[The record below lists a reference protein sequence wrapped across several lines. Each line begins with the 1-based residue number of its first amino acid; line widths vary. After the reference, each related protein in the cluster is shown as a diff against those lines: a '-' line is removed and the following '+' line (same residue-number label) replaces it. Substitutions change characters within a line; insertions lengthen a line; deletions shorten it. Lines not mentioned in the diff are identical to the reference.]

1 MEQMYAAIPFSP
13 KAELSEDI
21 GETDTIIYVNDVSVF
36 PDGPC
41 LATIG
46 TDSDAAETIRDA
58 TKPDNALSGCE
69 RGIEGTAR
77 AWNAGDVIA
86 RNFTALD
93 AEAMRKNIDTA
104 IPKDE
109 NGIRYRF
116 GKDSGGVFIETIGGD
131 ST

>member
-1 MEQMYAAIPFSP
+1 MEQMYEAIPFSP
-13 KAELSEDI
+13 KTELTADI
-21 GETDTIIYVNDVSVF
+21 GETDTIIYVSDVSAF

-46 TDSDAAETIRDA
+46 TDSEVAETIRYA
-58 TKPDNALSGCE
+58 AKTDNALSGCE
-69 RGIEGTAR
+69 RGIEGKAR

-86 RNFTALD
+86 RNFTAVD

-109 NGIRYRF
+109 VGVRYRI
-116 GKDSGGVFIETIGGD
+116 GKDTNGVYIESIGGD

>member
-1 MEQMYAAIPFSP
+1 MEQMYEAIPFSP
-13 KAELSEDI
+13 KAELSADI
-21 GETDTIIYVNDVSVF
+21 GQTDTVIPVSNVSVF

-46 TDSDAAETIRDA
+46 TDSEAAETIRYA
-58 TKPDNALSGCE
+58 TKTSNALSGCE

-86 RNFTALD
+86 RNFTAVD
-93 AEAMRKNIDTA
+93 AESMRKNIDTA

-109 NGIRYRF
+109 SGVRYRI
-116 GKDSGGVFIETIGGD
+116 GIDADGVFIETIGGD